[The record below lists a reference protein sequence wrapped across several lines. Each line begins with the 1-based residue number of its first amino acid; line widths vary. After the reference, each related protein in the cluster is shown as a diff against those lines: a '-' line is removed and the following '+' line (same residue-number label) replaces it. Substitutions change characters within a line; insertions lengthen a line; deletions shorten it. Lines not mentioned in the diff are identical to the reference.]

1 MAGFSYQ
8 HQPLFPDSAFLLSI
22 ATPTKNMNN
31 NMYGSFEEAG
41 NMMNTNG
48 FSQIY
53 SPETFHETPS
63 LDVRFHQSS
72 HPDDHSY
79 KVSLSDNETS
89 LTKKQ
94 STNSSTV
101 VDKLEIGEHVTQ
113 EVTPM
118 ARKRK
123 SANGFLNSAQS
134 KVDHNQQSSFTTA
147 LQILF
152 KVCA

>member
-1 MAGFSYQ
+1 
-8 HQPLFPDSAFLLSI
+8 
-22 ATPTKNMNN
+22 
-31 NMYGSFEEAG
+31 
-41 NMMNTNG
+41 
-48 FSQIY
+48 
-53 SPETFHETPS
+53 
-63 LDVRFHQSS
+63 
-72 HPDDHSY
+72 
-79 KVSLSDNETS
+79 VSLSDNETS

-152 KVCA
+152 